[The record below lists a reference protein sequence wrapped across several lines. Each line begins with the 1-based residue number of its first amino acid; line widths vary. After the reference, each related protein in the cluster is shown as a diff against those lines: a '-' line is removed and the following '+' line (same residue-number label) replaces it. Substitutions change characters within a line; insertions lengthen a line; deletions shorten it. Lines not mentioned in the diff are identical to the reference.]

1 VAARVPWER
10 RAPFYFVFFCLKNCS
25 FYFVVWRIPLL
36 FLEEPGFSFLIK
48 LVVYNPSYK
57 DKLETKRKLHPNPC
71 KNPRSFSSPMIG
83 AIYKADHHT
92 DKGNKIGKTP

>member
-1 VAARVPWER
+1 MKHISL
-10 RAPFYFVFFCLKNCS
+10 F
-25 FYFVVWRIPLL
+25 
-36 FLEEPGFSFLIK
+36 FLEEPGFLFIIK
-48 LVVYNPSYK
+48 LVVYISSYK
-57 DKLETKRKLHPNPC
+57 DKLERKRKLHPDPC